1 MQEVCIMS
9 NPTTTVDIR
18 LRIISGCNL
27 QIITLT
33 GSNSQHIKIR
43 FRFII
48 RHWPSFVFINCSVQ
62 TGDKEFR
69 PRWSSPIPER
79 PHRPTVRSNQQY
91 RHPIIKKLMP
101 VHRVSWVALVG
112 SAWLRCSVA
121 WNLRRYSVD
130 YEHALESTSLASNIN
145 LQSPRVHQIL

>member
-33 GSNSQHIKIR
+33 GSNSQHIKIL

-48 RHWPSFVFINCSVQ
+48 RHWPSFVSINCSVQ

-79 PHRPTVRSNQQY
+79 PHRLQSTVPQPNN
-91 RHPIIKKLMP
+91 KKLMP

-121 WNLRRYSVD
+121 WNLRRHRVD